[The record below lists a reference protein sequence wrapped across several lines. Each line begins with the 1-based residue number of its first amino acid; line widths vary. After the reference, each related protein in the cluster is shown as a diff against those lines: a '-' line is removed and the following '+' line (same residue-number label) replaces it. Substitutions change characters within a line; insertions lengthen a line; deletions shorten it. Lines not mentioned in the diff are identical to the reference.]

1 MRENYD
7 EIVARFDTYAKTA
20 LRCCLYKIRNK
31 RDKLDANEKPFT
43 VEDIIEFISDDEHF
57 IDENFINILDFDLM
71 IKNDL
76 LYESLRRLEKNQR
89 DIIYLSICK
98 EWSDKKIGD
107 YMNMSR
113 QKVQRIKVKVLET
126 LRKNM
131 IGDDIDDK

>member
-1 MRENYD
+1 MREKYD

-76 LYESLRRLEKNQR
+76 LYESLRRLEKNHR

-131 IGDDIDDK
+131 IGDDFDGK

>member
-1 MRENYD
+1 MREKYD

-43 VEDIIEFISDDEHF
+43 VEDIIEFVSDDEHF

-76 LYESLRRLEKNQR
+76 LYESLRRLEKNHR

-131 IGDDIDDK
+131 IGDDFDGK

>member
-1 MRENYD
+1 MRGKCD

-43 VEDIIEFISDDEHF
+43 VEDIIEFVSDDEHF

-76 LYESLRRLEKNQR
+76 LYESLRRLEKNHR

-131 IGDDIDDK
+131 IGDDFDGK

>member
-31 RDKLDANEKPFT
+31 RDKLDTNEKPFT
-43 VEDIIEFISDDEHF
+43 VEDIIEFVSDDEHF

-76 LYESLRRLEKNQR
+76 LYESLRRLEKNHR

-131 IGDDIDDK
+131 IGDDFDDK

>member
-76 LYESLRRLEKNQR
+76 LYESLRRLEKNHR

-131 IGDDIDDK
+131 IGDDFDGK

>member
-1 MRENYD
+1 MREKYD

-31 RDKLDANEKPFT
+31 RDKLDTNEKPFT
-43 VEDIIEFISDDEHF
+43 VEDIIEFVSDDEHF

-76 LYESLRRLEKNQR
+76 LYESLRRLEKNHR

-131 IGDDIDDK
+131 IGDDFDGK

>member
-131 IGDDIDDK
+131 IGDDFDDK

>member
-1 MRENYD
+1 MREKYD

-20 LRCCLYKIRNK
+20 LSCCLYKIRNK
-31 RDKLDANEKPFT
+31 RDKLDTNEKPFT
-43 VEDIIEFISDDEHF
+43 VEDIIEFVSDDEHF

-76 LYESLRRLEKNQR
+76 LYESLRRLEKNHR

-131 IGDDIDDK
+131 IGDDFDGK

>member
-131 IGDDIDDK
+131 TGDDFDDK